1 MIKKVL
7 KYLLAIFFI
16 SGSLQAG
23 LVDGVSILVNNTPI
37 TLYEISE
44 YSQKFHISTQ
54 EAVKILIQNK
64 IEQNLI
70 KKYNI
75 EATDDDIENE
85 MEKMS
90 SASGM
95 SIMDFK
101 NYLEQNGIDL
111 DKYKKDLAKK
121 IKQEKLYQKITSA
134 RITKATKSDMETYYQ
149 NHLNLY
155 SIPKMIEVT
164 QYTSKSKQDLAK
176 MINNPMLNI
185 AGINKEDDILKSK
198 QINPRL
204 LFILQQTKE
213 GNFTPILTFKNS
225 FASFY
230 IKRKIDV
237 TPIPFE
243 KVENNIFAKIMNQ
256 REKDIIKSYFDKLIS
271 EANIKIIRTPQ

>member
-1 MIKKVL
+1 VIKKVL
-7 KYLLAIFFI
+7 KYLLAVFFI
-16 SGSLQAG
+16 SGSLHAG
-23 LVDGVSILVNNTPI
+23 LVDGVSILVNDMPI
-37 TLYEISE
+37 TLYEINE
-44 YSQKFHISTQ
+44 YSQKFNISTQ

-101 NYLEQNGIDL
+101 NYLEQKGVNFN
-111 DKYKKDLAKK
+111 KYKKDLAKR
-121 IKQEKLYQKITSA
+121 IKQEKLYQKITSNRIA
-134 RITKATKSDMETYYQ
+134 RATKSDMKAYYQ

-164 QYTSKSKQDLAK
+164 QYTSKSKQNLAK

-225 FASFY
+225 FATFY

-237 TPIPFE
+237 TTIPFK
-243 KVENNIFAKIMNQ
+243 KVENDIFAKIMNQ

-271 EANIKIIRTPQ
+271 EANIKIIRAPQ